1 MYHTDMRNEEALRS
15 YLDTC
20 LAFLKR
26 NPSVRFFKPP
36 LPSRPESYST
46 PQLGTDNN
54 HNTPANGEA
63 SSPTSPRLSND
74 EGTPR
79 MTLPEGESEIEHVV
93 IVRKLTE
100 LHGLVKKRREV
111 LHELESA
118 HVLLAR
124 EVMQAVAYRIREKN
138 NALTMKER
146 IKVHLPSRKKTKLQH
161 SQREENLDML
171 VDTLA
176 RFLPVDSKERA
187 LWKAQKDQEKLS
199 NEGDSDDADELSSKT
214 IWEALAEL
222 PQETLDSYQPVTKL
236 KFFRGQIA
244 PSIDLYLT
252 KLNLLTVGDSS
263 FGSPRYL

>member
-1 MYHTDMRNEEALRS
+1 MRNEDALRN

-54 HNTPANGEA
+54 NSSNTPAHGEA
-63 SSPTSPRLSND
+63 SSPTSPRLSNG

-79 MTLPEGESEIEHVV
+79 MTMHEGESEIKHVV

-138 NALTMKER
+138 NALTLKER

-171 VDTLA
+171 VNTLA
-176 RFLPVDSKERA
+176 KFLPVDSKERA
-187 LWKAQKDQEKLS
+187 LWKAQKDQEKLG
-199 NEGDSDDADELSSKT
+199 NEGGDSDDADELSSKT
-214 IWEALAEL
+214 IWESLTEL

-252 KLNLLTVGDSS
+252 KLNLLTVSYTS
-263 FGSPRYL
+263 FGSP